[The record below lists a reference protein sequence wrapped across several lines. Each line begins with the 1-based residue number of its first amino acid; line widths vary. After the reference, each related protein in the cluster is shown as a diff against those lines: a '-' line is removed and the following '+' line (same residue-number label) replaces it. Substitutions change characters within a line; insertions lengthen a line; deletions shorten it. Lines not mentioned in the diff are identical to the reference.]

1 MKKVLFL
8 FVFAILV
15 SVNTYSQ
22 NIKEG
27 IPKFAE
33 NLLAMSKDSSSKHL
47 VNRGFKVLSE
57 KEKLSLGYDKIS
69 AAMTIVSMGDDGIIC
84 KVLTSKDGTKSEQV
98 HVTSKYPK
106 MKNVDSEYLSS
117 GYRLDM
123 DNSTM
128 DEFVY
133 MKQNNEYVY
142 AAFINYVITPK
153 ECIVSAEF
161 RRGKKK

>member
-33 NLLAMSKDSSSKHL
+33 NLLAMSKESSCKHL

-57 KEKLSLGYDKIS
+57 KEKLSLGYDKVS
-69 AAMTIVSMGDDGIIC
+69 AAITIVSMGDDGIIC
-84 KVLTSKDGTKSEQV
+84 KIITSKDNKVNEV
-98 HVTSKYPK
+98 HVTSKYPN
-106 MKNVDSEYLSS
+106 MKTVGSEYKTA
-117 GYRLDM
+117 GYKLDI

-128 DEFVY
+128 EEFIY
-133 MKQNNEYVY
+133 LKQYGGY
-142 AAFINYVITPK
+142 IYFAFIEHVITPN
-153 ECIVSAEF
+153 ECIVSTEF